1 MIKKIMNL
9 EFKNRYT
16 QILFAVLLSL
26 LILSLLRVFFYFK
39 YQYFFEDLSNY
50 EMIKSF
56 IFGLRVD
63 IITIF
68 TFIGILILLLSLPFK
83 FTFNKYYKIFISI
96 LWSIFL
102 ISILTLCI
110 ADIIYFEFSQRHISN
125 EVLALAN
132 DMDIILNMAFGS
144 LLYYTITSVI
154 LFLLLTYVFLHI
166 FKAPLKNE
174 ILVKKDY
181 LYFLLIIVILFAGIR
196 NSVDRKSFGIVD
208 AYAVPKTSSGIL
220 AINGFYSFYRT
231 LGVYQGAK
239 RVKLMEF
246 NEALP
251 IAKWFLKSERFIFKN
266 EDYPAQRILDDNDK
280 KEKYN
285 IVIVLLE
292 SWGAEHIDGFTKYK
306 ELNVTP
312 YFKKLSNE
320 SLRYTNFYAN
330 GYRSIYGI
338 TSIYTGITLPKGFQ
352 YLGNGLELTN
362 FSYLGQIAKENGYTT
377 IAAQSSNRR
386 SYRVDAVS
394 LLAGFE
400 EFYGAEDMP
409 NIEIV
414 DEGRKP
420 DTGTYDYNMFD
431 FMHKRLN
438 NLQEPFLSFMFTSTN
453 HSDFHLPSSKFE
465 TYPHDLKNYNGYLNS
480 LIYVDN
486 AIERFMESV
495 KKEPWFDNTIFI
507 FTSDHGSGN
516 ALGNIGKELR
526 PNDKEFSS
534 IEGYRIPLLIYAPKI
549 FKAKTIET
557 LGSQNDIKPTIIDIL
572 GFKNSFSVMGNSLFD
587 ETVQNRFVYTFG
599 GDQIALIK
607 DNCYILFNYKNVTNS
622 NCTDE
627 SKNIL
632 EKELR
637 AIDSFEVELLD
648 KNLWSNSKNR

>member
-16 QILFAVLLSL
+16 QIFFAVLLSL
-26 LILSLLRVFFYFK
+26 LILSFLRVFFYFK

-68 TFIGILILLLSLPFK
+68 TFIGVLILLLSLPFK

-102 ISILTLCI
+102 ISILVLCV
-110 ADIIYFEFSQRHISN
+110 ADLIYFEFSQRHISN
-125 EVLALAN
+125 EILALAN
-132 DMDIILNMAFGS
+132 DMDIIFNMAFGS

-251 IAKWFLKSERFIFKN
+251 IAKGFLKSERFIFKN
-266 EDYPAQRILDDNDK
+266 EDYPAQRILNNNDK

-414 DEGRKP
+414 DKGRKP

-431 FMHKRLN
+431 FMHKKLN

-465 TYPHDLKNYNGYLNS
+465 RYPHDLKNYNGYLNS

-648 KNLWSNSKNR
+648 KNRWSNSKNR